1 MTPVDNKVVPTLTL
15 AVEREWINN
24 AAWILSLKYKAAG
37 IHKSDEAIWEEAH
50 EQIHALMM
58 IEV

>member
-15 AVEREWINN
+15 SVEREWINN

-37 IHKSDEAIWEEAH
+37 IHKSDEAILGNYILDSRTGVMYH
-50 EQIHALMM
+50 
-58 IEV
+58 